1 MSLVVSF
8 IISFN
13 FVILTFFK
21 QILWMSNNGDLG
33 MYNGEG
39 NYGAALQPN
48 RTTPYS
54 PYSATVT
61 STAPH
66 LQPKDMVRDKQESA
80 PGRHNLQQ

>member
-1 MSLVVSF
+1 MILVLLILIFISLSLFF
-8 IISFN
+8 IFIK
-13 FVILTFFK
+13 TTE
-21 QILWMSNNGDLG
+21 WMSNDGGLG

-66 LQPKDMVRDKQESA
+66 LQPKDMVRDLQESA
-80 PGRHNLQQ
+80 Q

>member
-1 MSLVVSF
+1 
-8 IISFN
+8 
-13 FVILTFFK
+13 
-21 QILWMSNNGDLG
+21 MSNDGGLG

-66 LQPKDMVRDKQESA
+66 LQPKDMVRDLQESA
-80 PGRHNLQQ
+80 Q